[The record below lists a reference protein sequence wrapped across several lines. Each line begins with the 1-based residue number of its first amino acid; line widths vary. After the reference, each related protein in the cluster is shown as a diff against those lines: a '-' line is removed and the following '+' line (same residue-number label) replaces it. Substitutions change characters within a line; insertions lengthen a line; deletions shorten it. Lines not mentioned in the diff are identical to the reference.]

1 MNLRFLPILLLFTSS
16 LLAQRATTQ
25 PTHTA
30 FHAAS
35 LSSST
40 DKVTVQG
47 VAGGKNGQFTTATVY
62 CSVACSFTFQQN
74 GAAATTTTLATT
86 PFNLA
91 PPSTATAWSASNV
104 GTGTTL
110 PTFNIPA
117 GGGTMTFDLSMFTL
131 QPSPTSNLSIGI
143 ASMTGSTQITINW
156 TEF

>member
-1 MNLRFLPILLLFTSS
+1 MTFRFLPILILLFAWN
-16 LLAQRATTQ
+16 LAAQTGNGSYV
-25 PTHTA
+25 A

-35 LSSST
+35 LSTST

-47 VAGGKNGQFTTATVY
+47 VAGGKSTRFTTATIY
-62 CSVACSFTFQQN
+62 CSVACGFTFQQN

-110 PTFNIPA
+110 PTFNIPT
-117 GGGTMTFDLSMFTL
+117 GGGTMTFDISMFTL
-131 QPSPTSNLSIGI
+131 APSPTSNLSIGI
-143 ASMTGSTQITINW
+143 ASMTGNTQIAINW
-156 TEF
+156 TEQ